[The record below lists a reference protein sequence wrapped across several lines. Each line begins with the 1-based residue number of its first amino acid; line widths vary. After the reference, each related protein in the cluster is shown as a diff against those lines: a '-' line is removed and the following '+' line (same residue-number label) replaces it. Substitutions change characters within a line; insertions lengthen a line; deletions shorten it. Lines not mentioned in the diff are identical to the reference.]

1 MALTKTHPIKSTL
14 KEAIDNI
21 CSPNKMIRKLL
32 VPSLEEMMYTDG
44 GTAAETAVKAV
55 IAVGGAAAL
64 LVVGCIAARGIL
76 SIFGGVDSAIDSS
89 VDAGKS
95 FIGGALSAG
104 QNFLNTLMGL

>member
-1 MALTKTHPIKSTL
+1 MVNSIRAELYKLTHRAYFYGFNL
-14 KEAIDNI
+14 
-21 CSPNKMIRKLL
+21 CC
-32 VPSLEEMMYTDG
+32 
-44 GTAAETAVKAV
+44 AAF
-55 IAVGGAAAL
+55 AL

>member
-1 MALTKTHPIKSTL
+1 
-14 KEAIDNI
+14 
-21 CSPNKMIRKLL
+21 
-32 VPSLEEMMYTDG
+32 MMYTD
-44 GTAAETAVKAV
+44 
-55 IAVGGAAAL
+55 GGAAAL

-104 QNFLNTLMGL
+104 QNFLNNLMGL